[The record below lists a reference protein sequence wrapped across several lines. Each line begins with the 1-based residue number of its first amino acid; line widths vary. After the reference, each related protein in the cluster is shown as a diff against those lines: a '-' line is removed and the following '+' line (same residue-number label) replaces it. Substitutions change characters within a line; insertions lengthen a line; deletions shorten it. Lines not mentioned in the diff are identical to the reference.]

1 MKGLIVYLVKGA
13 FVTAWEGAKMI
24 WRNLSKIA
32 IYTLSIYVL
41 LFVVT
46 NVAEAIDR
54 KSVIAQPATD
64 FLNYTSFI
72 VQNAREGEDMTFTL
86 CRTHKENYQIT
97 GTRTVYVI
105 PEGKT
110 EPDKVFVYSKQVA
123 GVVDE
128 GNCQPYYIK
137 HTEYH
142 FAPGKYLMTLNV
154 NFKVKY
160 NIPKSVFTKSGIFTI
175 YAQPDGTGS
184 IEQQLNNL
192 QQQLQDQQDI
202 INSLIGT
209 GQIRNSTTTSPRS
222 STAPTTTS
230 QPVAEQ
236 GGNISTTPPAQNQQQ
251 TQRTEEVCQLNLVLG
266 IKLFCAR
273 QPV

>member
-1 MKGLIVYLVKGA
+1 MKDLIIYLVKGA
-13 FVTAWEGAKMI
+13 FVTAWEGIKLI
-24 WRNLSKIA
+24 WKNLGKIA
-32 IYTLSIYVL
+32 IYTLSLWVL
-41 LFVVT
+41 FFVIS
-46 NVAEAIDR
+46 NVAQAIER
-54 KSVIAQPATD
+54 KNIVDEPATN

-72 VQNAREGEDMTFTL
+72 VQNAREGEDVTFTL

-97 GTRTVYVI
+97 GIRTVYVI

-110 EPDKVFVYSKQVA
+110 EPDKVFVYSKQVE
-123 GVVDE
+123 GIVDK

-160 NIPKSVFTKSGIFTI
+160 DIPKSVFTKSGIFTV
-175 YAQPDGTGS
+175 YAQPDGTGTV
-184 IEQQLNNL
+184 EQQLNNL

-209 GQIRNSTTTSPRS
+209 GQLRS
-222 STAPTTTS
+222 PTTTTPQTS
-230 QPVAEQ
+230 RNSSSTNQPIAEQ
-236 GGNISTTPPAQNQQQ
+236 GSGINANAEQK
-251 TQRTEEVCQLNLVLG
+251 TEEVCQLNLILG
-266 IKLFCAR
+266 IKLFCSR
-273 QPV
+273 QPA